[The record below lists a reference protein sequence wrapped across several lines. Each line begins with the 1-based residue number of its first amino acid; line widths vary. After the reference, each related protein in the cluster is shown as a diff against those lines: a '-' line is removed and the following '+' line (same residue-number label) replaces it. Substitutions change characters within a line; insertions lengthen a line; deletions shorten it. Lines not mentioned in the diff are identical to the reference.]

1 MTYENLAKTFD
12 ILASHG
18 AGSIVMDWAEHDEWG
33 IELSGFNLSPSEIR
47 MLAEMG
53 WGLGSDNEYD
63 EDGMQAWLH
72 PENHTDEEIVEVF
85 NYYKSIY
92 KYA

>member
-12 ILASHG
+12 ILSSHQPDD
-18 AGSIVMDWAEHDEWG
+18 IVMDWAEHDEWG

-63 EDGMQAWLH
+63 EDDMQAWLH
-72 PENHTDEEIVEVF
+72 PESHTDEEIVEVF

>member
-12 ILASHG
+12 ILASHR
-18 AGSIVMDWAEHDEWG
+18 ADSVVMDWAQHDEWG

-53 WGLGSDNEYD
+53 WGLGSDYEQDD
-63 EDGMQAWLH
+63 EEMAAWNN
-72 PENHTDEEIVEVF
+72 PDEHTDEEIVELF
-85 NYYKSIY
+85 NNYKSIY